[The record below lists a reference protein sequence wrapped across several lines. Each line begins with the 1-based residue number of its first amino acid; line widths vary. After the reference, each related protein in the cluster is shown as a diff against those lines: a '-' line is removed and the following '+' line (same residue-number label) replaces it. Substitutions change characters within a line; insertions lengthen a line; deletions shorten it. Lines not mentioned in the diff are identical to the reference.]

1 MFKRQ
6 PIYLQADLETNDTL
20 TLGILDKVTLRDSG
34 HRLFADG
41 VRYDANT
48 DFTVVADSNTGE
60 GTLTWLH
67 ATTLDEN
74 STILLAIAFIDSI
87 SSSDGSGGGDATA
100 AKQDAQTAL
109 LTTLVG
115 VATSPDPAEVVL
127 ANSTPYFNGAVGATL
142 VAVGSGG
149 QVLTDYFLENPHA
162 ETKAYLQFFNAAST
176 GDVTLGTTPPV
187 RSIGLGGGKQ
197 ANLAGLALTFPL
209 GLVIAATSTASGSG
223 APASDLVVNL
233 GYRTA

>member
-1 MFKRQ
+1 MGFFLKLYKGSNRGD
-6 PIYLQADLETNDTL
+6 PVTDGNPVPV
-20 TLGILDKVTLRDSG
+20 KVMSG
-34 HRLFADG
+34 SVG
-41 VRYDANT
+41 
-48 DFTVVADSNTGE
+48 
-60 GTLTWLH
+60 
-67 ATTLDEN
+67 
-74 STILLAIAFIDSI
+74 
-87 SSSDGSGGGDATA
+87 GGGDATA
-100 AKQDAQTAL
+100 AKQDEQTDL
-109 LTTLVG
+109 LEAIAD

-127 ANSTPYFNGAVGATL
+127 ANSTPYFNGAVGATK

-176 GDVTLGTTPPV
+176 GDVTLGTTPPI

-197 ANLAGLALTFPL
+197 ANLAGLALAFPL

-233 GYRTA
+233 GYRAA